1 MIWQF
6 KSERFSEESVTSG
19 LVEIDGSDTERSLS
33 VSEICKANRREPEA
47 FRTWK
52 PEKARVALV
61 FDFSAD
67 MYSEMEDA
75 ENLESVG
82 TVCYRYKESLK
93 GWFSLLWRQGIA
105 VDLVPV
111 EKLEKISG
119 YLLVV
124 LPYMHLVGLEQAV
137 ILTDFVNNGGALVAD
152 PGLAFRDTR
161 AWVQPTRP
169 GQGLDKLF
177 GCRELKLKAQLKP
190 VNVSAFGLNL
200 EAHKMLARLE
210 PCGNGSFHGAGS
222 SLVVNEIGKGRTYY
236 FGFYPGV
243 SFRESSDPQ
252 VLEMVRRLLAEAG
265 IESGWNRKAPLVRV
279 RRGTVGSSVPAAWVL
294 NYEPDSQALQAGF
307 LPDGNYRCAITGEK
321 LDSRKKASIPG
332 GR

>member
-1 MIWQF
+1 M
-6 KSERFSEESVTSG
+6 
-19 LVEIDGSDTERSLS
+19 
-33 VSEICKANRREPEA
+33 
-47 FRTWK
+47 
-52 PEKARVALV
+52 ALV

-119 YLLVV
+119 YDMVV

-152 PGLAFRDTR
+152 PGLAFRDLR

-190 VNVSAFGLNL
+190 VDISAFGI
-200 EAHKMLARLE
+200 ETQAHKMLARLE
-210 PCGNGSFHGAGS
+210 PCGNGREHEAGGD
-222 SLVVNEIGKGRTYY
+222 SLIVNTIGKGRTYY

-243 SFRESSDPQ
+243 SYRESSDPR
-252 VLEMVRRLLAEAG
+252 VLEIVRRLLAEVG
-265 IESGWNRKAPLVRV
+265 IESGWKKRAPLVRV
-279 RRGTVGSSVPAAWVL
+279 RRGTVGDNVPAAWVL
-294 NYEPDSQALQAGF
+294 NYEPDEQTLQPGY
-307 LPDGNYRCAITGEK
+307 LPQGVYRCTITGKK
-321 LDSRKKASIPG
+321 LDSRKKATVPG
-332 GR
+332 RAVMFLVPDSFPAGA